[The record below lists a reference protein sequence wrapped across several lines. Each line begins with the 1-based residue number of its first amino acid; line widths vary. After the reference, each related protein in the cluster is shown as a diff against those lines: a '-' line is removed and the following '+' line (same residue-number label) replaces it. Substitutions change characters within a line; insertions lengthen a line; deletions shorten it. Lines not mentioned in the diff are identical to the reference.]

1 LFATPSP
8 DTDAPKRVDGVAPTG
23 LDVFRDPASVA
34 VVGAS
39 ENPAKWGYWLARGA
53 LEGRERRRVHLVNRG
68 GGEILGVRAAA
79 RLAELPEAP
88 ELVAVC
94 VPAAHVPGVVDDA
107 LEAGARGLLVIT
119 ADLDDPAALA
129 DRVAAAGARLIG
141 PTSLGLVDTATR
153 LQLAWG
159 GFRPGGLAIVSQ
171 SGQVGT
177 EIAGLA
183 ERSGLGISRFVSV
196 GAQVDVT
203 AGELLE
209 DLADHKQTRAVAL
222 YLEGFRDAARVFA
235 AVRALRAAGKPV
247 LLLTVGDS
255 EAGGRAARSHTG
267 ALTPPAEAVDAVCRA
282 AGAVRVRTPSEL
294 VTVAGYLVATR
305 PPGGPRV
312 AVLSDSGGQGA
323 IAADCL
329 SRLGLHVP
337 SLGAEAATELARLLP
352 PGAATGN
359 PVDLAG
365 AGERDLTVYRRT
377 AALLLG
383 SGEADAVLLTGYFGS
398 YAVDNP
404 ALADAEREVAEGLA
418 ADAARAG
425 VPLLVHSM
433 APDGPTA
440 AVLRAAGVPVF
451 ATVETAT
458 RALADALRL
467 TRSPGRPTMP
477 APRHPQ
483 LPHAP
488 GYVAARELLAG
499 AGVAFPGL
507 REVRTPGDVAAAA
520 SALSAPYVLKAAWLE
535 HKTEHGGVRVG
546 LTDADALS
554 AAFAE
559 MRGRL
564 GEGCYAVEEQDVREH
579 VVELIVGG
587 RHHPELGPLVVV
599 GAGGVHAELHRD
611 TVTECAPVDAAQALA
626 MVHGL
631 RCAPLLAGWRGRP
644 PVDATA
650 LATTV
655 AAVSRLVAGL
665 PPGGELEINPLRVGL
680 DGALAVDAL
689 IVAPPPAGPEETEY
703 RSTGPLKAAGG
714 TQ

>member
-1 LFATPSP
+1 VFATDPSP
-8 DTDAPKRVDGVAPTG
+8 ADAPPPGVGTPTG

-53 LEGRERRRVHLVNRG
+53 LEGRERRSVHLVNRG
-68 GGEILGVRAAA
+68 GGDILGVRAAT
-79 RLAELPEAP
+79 RLAELPQPP

-94 VPAAHVPGVVDDA
+94 VPAAHVPGVVDEA

-119 ADLDDPAALA
+119 ADLADPAALA
-129 DRVAAAGARLIG
+129 GRVAAAGARLIG
-141 PTSLGLVDTATR
+141 PTSLGVVDTATR

-159 GFRPGGLAIVSQ
+159 GFRPGHLAIVSQ

-177 EIAGLA
+177 EIAALA
-183 ERSGLGISRFVSV
+183 ERSGLGVSRFVSV

-209 DLADHKQTRAVAL
+209 DLADHEPTRVVAL

-235 AVRALRAAGKPV
+235 AVRTLRAAGKPV

-267 ALTPPAEAVDAVCRA
+267 ALTPPSEAVDAACRE
-282 AGAVRVRTPSEL
+282 AGAVRVRTPNEL
-294 VTVAGYLVATR
+294 VSLAGYLIATPAPR
-305 PPGGPRV
+305 GPRV

-329 SRLGLHVP
+329 GRSGLHVP
-337 SLGAEAATELARLLP
+337 QLGDESTEAVARLLP

-365 AGERDLTVYRRT
+365 AGERDLTVYRR
-377 AALLLG
+377 AAAVLLG
-383 SGEADAVLLTGYFGS
+383 SGEADAVLLSGYFGS
-398 YAVDNP
+398 YAVDSP
-404 ALADAEREVAEGLA
+404 ALAEAERAVAEGLA
-418 ADAARAG
+418 ADARHAG

-440 AVLRAAGVPVF
+440 AALRAAGVPVF
-451 ATVETAT
+451 ATVETAVG
-458 RALADALRL
+458 ALADALRL
-467 TRSPGRPTMP
+467 SRSPGRPAAAVRAAAVPTDRRLRE
-477 APRHPQ
+477 ATD
-483 LPHAP
+483 
-488 GYVAARELLAG
+488 YVTARALLAE
-499 AGVAFPGL
+499 AGVAFPAL
-507 REVRTPGDVAAAA
+507 REARTADEIAMAAGALA
-520 SALSAPYVLKAAWLE
+520 SPYVLKAAWLE

-559 MRGRL
+559 MRERL
-564 GEGCYAVEEQDVREH
+564 GEGCYVVEEQDVRAN

-587 RHHPELGPLVVV
+587 RRHPELGPLLVV

-611 TVTECAPVDAAQALA
+611 TVTECAPVDAEQALA
-626 MVHGL
+626 MVRSL

-644 PVDATA
+644 AVDETA
-650 LATTV
+650 LAATV
-655 AAVSRLVAGL
+655 AAVSRLVAAL
-665 PPGGELEINPLRVGL
+665 PPGGELEINPLRAGA
-680 DGALAVDAL
+680 DGTLAVDAL
-689 IVAPPPAGPEETEY
+689 IVSPAATAPGT
-703 RSTGPLKAAGG
+703 TTGG

>member
-1 LFATPSP
+1 VFATDPSHA
-8 DTDAPKRVDGVAPTG
+8 DAPPPEAATPAGTPPTG

-39 ENPAKWGYWLARGA
+39 ESPAKWGYWLARGA
-53 LEGRERRRVHLVNRG
+53 LEGRERRSVHLVNRG
-68 GGEILGVRAAA
+68 GGEILGVRAAT
-79 RLAELPEAP
+79 RIAELSEPP

-94 VPAAHVPGVVDDA
+94 VPAAHVPGVVDEA

-119 ADLDDPAALA
+119 ADLADPAALA
-129 DRVAAAGARLIG
+129 CRVAAAGARLIG
-141 PTSLGLVDTATR
+141 PTSLGVVDTATR

-159 GFRPGGLAIVSQ
+159 GFRPGHLAIVSQ

-177 EIAGLA
+177 EIAALA
-183 ERSGLGISRFVSV
+183 ERSGLGVSRFVSV

-209 DLADHKQTRAVAL
+209 DLADHEQTSVVAL

-267 ALTPPAEAVDAVCRA
+267 ALTPPSEAVDAVCRA
-282 AGAVRVRTPSEL
+282 AGAVRVRTPNEL
-294 VTVAGYLVATR
+294 VALAGHLIAAPAPR
-305 PPGGPRV
+305 GPRV

-329 SRLGLHVP
+329 DRAGLHVP
-337 SLGAEAATELARLLP
+337 RLSDESAADVARLLP

-365 AGERDLTVYRRT
+365 AGERDLTVYRRV
-377 AALLLG
+377 AAVLLG
-383 SGEADAVLLTGYFGS
+383 SGEADAVLLSGYFGS
-398 YAVDNP
+398 YAVDSP
-404 ALADAEREVAEGLA
+404 ALAQAERAVAEGLA
-418 ADAARAG
+418 ADARHAG
-425 VPLLVHSM
+425 IPLLVHSM

-440 AVLRAAGVPVF
+440 AALRAAGVPVF

-458 RALADALRL
+458 GALADALRL
-467 TRSPGRPTMP
+467 SRSPGRPAAAGP
-477 APRHPQ
+477 AEPR
-483 LPHAP
+483 LREAA
-488 GYVAARELLAG
+488 GYVNARALLAE
-499 AGVAFPGL
+499 AGVAFPAL
-507 REVRTPGDVAAAA
+507 REVRTAAGIGTAAAGLA
-520 SALSAPYVLKAAWLE
+520 SPYVLKAAWLE
-535 HKTEHGGVRVG
+535 HKTEHDGVRVG
-546 LTDADALS
+546 LTDAVALS

-559 MRGRL
+559 MRERL
-564 GEGCYAVEEQDVREH
+564 GEGCYVVEEQDVREH

-587 RHHPELGPLVVV
+587 RRHPELGPLVVV

-611 TVTECAPVDAAQALA
+611 TVTECAPVDAEQALA
-626 MVHGL
+626 MVRSL
-631 RCAPLLAGWRGRP
+631 RCAPLLSGWRGRP
-644 PVDATA
+644 AVDETA
-650 LATTV
+650 LAATV
-655 AAVSRLVAGL
+655 AAVSRLVAAL
-665 PPGGELEINPLRVGL
+665 PPGGELEINPLRAGA
-680 DGALAVDAL
+680 DGILAVDAL
-689 IVAPPPAGPEETEY
+689 IVAPAAAGPVT
-703 RSTGPLKAAGG
+703 TTGG

>member
-1 LFATPSP
+1 M
-8 DTDAPKRVDGVAPTG
+8 
-23 LDVFRDPASVA
+23 FRDPASVA

-53 LEGRERRRVHLVNRG
+53 LEGRGRRRVHLVNRG
-68 GGEILGVRAAA
+68 GGEVLGVRAVA
-79 RLAELPEAP
+79 RLGELGEAP

-94 VPAAHVPGVVDDA
+94 VPAAQVPGVVDEA
-107 LEAGARGLLVIT
+107 LAAGARGLLVIT
-119 ADLDDPAALA
+119 ADLEDPAALA
-129 DRVAAAGARLIG
+129 ARVAAAGARLIG

-159 GFRPGGLAIVSQ
+159 GFRPGALAVVSQ

-177 EIAGLA
+177 EIAALA

-209 DLADHKQTRAVAL
+209 DLTDHARTRAVAL

-282 AGAVRVRTPSEL
+282 AGAVRVRTPNEL
-294 VTVAGYLVATR
+294 VALAGYLVATH
-305 PPGGPRV
+305 PPRGPRV

-337 SLGAEAATELARLLP
+337 SLGPESADALARLLP
-352 PGAATGN
+352 PGAATAN

-377 AALLLG
+377 ATALLR

-398 YAVDNP
+398 YAVDSP
-404 ALADAEREVAEGLA
+404 ALADAERAVAEDLA
-418 ADAARAG
+418 ADAETAG
-425 VPLLVHSM
+425 VPLLLHSM

-440 AVLRAAGVPVF
+440 DALRDAGVPVF

-467 TRSPGRPTMP
+467 ARSPGR
-477 APRHPQ
+477 AVPRVPVHPE
-483 LPHAP
+483 LRSAS
-488 GYVAARELLAG
+488 GYLAARGALAA
-499 AGVAFPGL
+499 AGVAFPAL
-507 REVRTPGDVAAAA
+507 REVRDAADLAAAA
-520 SALSAPYVLKAAWLE
+520 AALTAPYVLKAAWLE

-546 LTDADALS
+546 LADPAALS

-559 MRGRL
+559 MRPRL
-564 GEGCYAVEEQDVREH
+564 GEGRYVVEEQDVRPD

-611 TVTECAPVDAAQALA
+611 TVTECAPVDAEQALA
-626 MVHGL
+626 MVRGL
-631 RCAPLLAGWRGRP
+631 RCAPLLAGWRGRA
-644 PVDATA
+644 PVDEKA
-650 LATTV
+650 LASTV

-665 PPGGELEINPLRVGL
+665 PRGAELEINPLRVGP

-689 IVAPPPAGPEETEY
+689 IVTPATHTHEHPT
-703 RSTGPLKAAGG
+703 AGG
-714 TQ
+714 AQ